1 MGVNVRHIERIWPD
15 EPTTVQ
21 WLRSARNDLVAE
33 REVPT
38 PATDSSGDLD
48 RRVFHQAEGP
58 FVSYERSIEVV
69 PHGDGRIWRETVR
82 YRLDLPWFMW
92 LFARI
97 IRRHFRARSPGP
109 EPLRQ
114 PIWSPPDRLTARQV
128 HVLGLLAAASLS
140 SAFINTL
147 FTQTVAFA
155 SDDFGVGDWGRGV
168 AGTVVRVGI
177 LIGLP
182 AAFLADRIGR
192 RRVVVTLAWAAP
204 IIASLGALAPNFPVL
219 VATQTISR
227 PLGLALDLLIAVIA
241 AEEMPKSSRAYAVS
255 ILAMANGLGAG
266 VAVIAL
272 PLADVGDSGWR
283 LVYVLALVWLV
294 VAIDLTRR
302 LPETARYERHLDRHR
317 NRHQVARTR
326 PAANFPAISTAVSAG
341 KTTSK
346 KRRLGIQMAVAFFG
360 NLLLSPASF
369 FQNSYLKDER
379 GFSAGTVAIF
389 TLVTSTPAVIGL
401 IVGGRVADRRGRRY
415 VAASCVPLGAVL
427 IALSFQFQ
435 AVWMWLAAIVGAIVA
450 AAAYPSLAVYRTEL
464 FPTAQRGRA
473 AYLILATALLGGSLS
488 LLLTGALL
496 DSGLSYGTVMLALV
510 IGPAMVSVI
519 VLATYPETAHREL
532 EELNPEDVPKN

>member
-1 MGVNVRHIERIWPD
+1 MGLDVRLLERTWPD
-15 EPTTVQ
+15 EPQVVH
-21 WLRSARNDLVAE
+21 WLTSARSDLVAE
-33 REVPT
+33 RTGELPD
-38 PATDSSGDLD
+38 PAEAPPST
-48 RRVFHQAEGP
+48 RVVFNQDAGP
-58 FVSYERSIEVV
+58 FVSYQRIVEAV
-69 PHGDGRIWRETVR
+69 PHGDQRVWRETVR
-82 YRLDLPWFMW
+82 YQLNIPWFVW
-92 LFARI
+92 LFSRLV
-97 IRRHFRARSPGP
+97 RRHLKGRSPGP

-114 PIWSPPDRLTARQV
+114 PAWSPPDRLTSRQV

-177 LIGLP
+177 LLGLP

-192 RRVVVTLAWAAP
+192 RQVVVALAWVAP
-204 IIASLGALAPNFPVL
+204 IIASLGALAPNFTVL
-219 VATQTISR
+219 VATQSISR

-266 VAVIAL
+266 VAVLAL
-272 PLADVGDSGWR
+272 PLADLGDSGWR
-283 LVYVLALVWLV
+283 LVYVLALMWLV

-302 LPETARYERHLDRHR
+302 LPETTRFERHK
-317 NRHQVARTR
+317 AERTPMR
-326 PAANFPAISTAVSAG
+326 YAKTESPVGISRAS
-341 KTTSK
+341 SK
-346 KRRLGIQMAVAFFG
+346 RYRLGIQMAVAFFG

-369 FQNSYLKDER
+369 FQNSFLKDER
-379 GFSAGTVAIF
+379 GFSAGMVAVF
-389 TLVTSTPAVIGL
+389 TMVTATPAVIGL
-401 IVGGRVADRRGRRY
+401 IIGGRIADRRGRRY

-435 AVWMWLAAIVGAIVA
+435 AVWMWTAAIIGAIVA

-464 FPTAQRGRA
+464 FPTANRGRA
-473 AYLILATALLGGSLS
+473 AYWILTSALLGGSLS

-496 DSGLSYGTVMLALV
+496 NSGLSYGTVMLGLV
-510 IGPAMVSVI
+510 VGPAIVSII
-519 VLATYPETAHREL
+519 VLTTYPETAHREL
-532 EELNPEDVPKN
+532 EELNPQDAPKK

>member
-1 MGVNVRHIERIWPD
+1 MGLDVRLLERTWPD
-15 EPTTVQ
+15 EPEVVQ
-21 WLRSARNDLVAE
+21 WLMSPRSDLVKESAQIPPTFDQPAE
-33 REVPT
+33 SDQWIFEQD
-38 PATDSSGDLD
+38 A
-48 RRVFHQAEGP
+48 GP
-58 FVSYERSIEVV
+58 FVAYQRTLDLV
-69 PHGDGRIWRETVR
+69 PDGDGHIWLERIR
-82 YRLDLPWFMW
+82 YQLNIPWFAWMFSR
-92 LFARI
+92 LV
-97 IRRHFRARSPGP
+97 RRHLRSRSPGP

-114 PIWSPPDRLTARQV
+114 PAWSPPDRLTARQV
-128 HVLGLLAAASLS
+128 HVLGLLAAASLL

-177 LIGLP
+177 LLGLP

-192 RRVVVTLAWAAP
+192 RRVVVGLAWAAP
-204 IIASLGALAPNFPVL
+204 IIASLGSLAPNFTFL
-219 VATQTISR
+219 VATQTVSR

-272 PLADVGDSGWR
+272 PLSDIGESGWR

-302 LPETARYERHLDRHR
+302 LPETTRFERSKMVRS
-317 NRHQVARTR
+317 NSR
-326 PAANFPAISTAVSAG
+326 PAAI
-341 KTTSK
+341 TTGASSK
-346 KRRLGIQMAVAFFG
+346 RHRLGIQMAVAFFG

-369 FQNSYLKDER
+369 FQNSFLKDER
-379 GFSAGTVAIF
+379 GFSAGMVALF
-389 TLVTSTPAVIGL
+389 TLVTATPAVIGL
-401 IVGGRVADRRGRRY
+401 VIGGRVADRRGRRI
-415 VAASCVPLGAVL
+415 VAGSCVPIGAVL

-435 AVWMWLAAIVGAIVA
+435 ALWMWLAAIIGAIFA

-464 FPTAQRGRA
+464 FPTANRGQS
-473 AYLILATALLGGSLS
+473 AYWILTSALLGGSLS

-510 IGPAMVSVI
+510 IGPVMVSLI

-532 EELNPEDVPKN
+532 EELNPEDAPRS